1 MHPLRLDGVEL
12 GTFGGQKERRNP
24 NAFALLLDL
33 GVVLTNPDTYLFADM
48 PGGVIPNQ
56 QPGGLALRLQ
66 SGATPLQKLGRD
78 GADWATCDETQRHLL
93 ADRISGRSLLPKR
106 PIAGEGFRV
115 GIPFFPGL
123 FHQAP
128 RLILILPGM
137 DARKGK
143 PAPPYFLQKTNRP
156 GPLLAGPSY
165 QPIARVFFSRTC
177 GSGLLI
183 QPMAPFHLFP
193 ERMRAR

>member
-12 GTFGGQKERRNP
+12 GTFGGQKERQNP

-33 GVVLTNPDTYLFADM
+33 AVVLTNPDTYLFADM

-66 SGATPLQKLGRD
+66 SGATPLQKLGRY
-78 GADWATCDETQRHLL
+78 GADLATCDETQRHLL
-93 ADRISGRSLLPKR
+93 ADRIRWRALLPKH

-123 FHQAP
+123 FHQSD
-128 RLILILPGM
+128 RLVLILPGM
-137 DARKGK
+137 YASQGK
-143 PAPPYFLQKTNRP
+143 P
-156 GPLLAGPSY
+156 
-165 QPIARVFFSRTC
+165 
-177 GSGLLI
+177 
-183 QPMAPFHLFP
+183 
-193 ERMRAR
+193 